1 MNSFLIRLYAF
12 SFIDELMLIYPFYA
26 VMFVDYGMS
35 GLEVSI
41 LFATWSGTCVV
52 LEVPSGA
59 LADRF
64 SRKWVMAA
72 GQLVRMCGYACWALY
87 PDFWGFFIGFVL
99 WGTESALSSG
109 SFEALVYDELK
120 HQRKEADYVKVAW
133 ALTQSA
139 QRRCSG
145 TGTSFFSGPA

>member
-12 SFIDELMLIYPFYA
+12 SFLDELMLIYPFYA

-64 SRKWVMAA
+64 SRKWVIVGPHVWLCLMGTISGLLGVFHRFRAL
-72 GQLVRMCGYACWALY
+72 GHRECTFLRIVR
-87 PDFWGFFIGFVL
+87 
-99 WGTESALSSG
+99 SSC
-109 SFEALVYDELK
+109 V
-120 HQRKEADYVKVAW
+120 
-133 ALTQSA
+133 
-139 QRRCSG
+139 
-145 TGTSFFSGPA
+145 